1 MRGLECNSLRVNLSL
16 DWASL
21 EADHST
27 EVVETHEVS
36 VISEFEPVVVCIGI
50 HNGKLSLL
58 DS

>member
-16 DWASL
+16 DWDSL

-36 VISEFEPVVVCIGI
+36 VISEFEQVVG
-50 HNGKLSLL
+50 NDTDSLTH
-58 DS
+58 